1 MYSFESKIKSLLTE
15 TTTVSEIVDAI
26 NKKQMVKINYIGD
39 NNAPSG
45 ERTIEPYLVGKT
57 TAGNLAVRA
66 FETEGY
72 TKTFVPDWKI
82 FIVDKITS
90 WVPLEQNFEIRPNYN
105 EYGDKSFSQI
115 TAKI

>member
-1 MYSFESKIKSLLTE
+1 MYSFETKIKSLLIE
-15 TTTVSEIVDAI
+15 STTVSAVIDAI
-26 NKKQMVKINYIGD
+26 NKKQMVKINYMGD

-45 ERTIEPYLVGKT
+45 ERTIEPYLIGKT
-57 TAGNLAVRA
+57 TAGNLAIRA

-82 FIVDKITS
+82 FILDKIST
-90 WVPLEQNFEIRPNYN
+90 WEVLQQNFEIRANYN
-105 EYGDKSFSQI
+105 QYGDKSFSQI